1 MINFIDFF
9 GSAFILHIMKVL
21 FILDYEFF
29 GSKILNTAVCSAD
42 FCDMLWFRFKAAL
55 DGEILTAA
63 ENLRKALPNK
73 TLILS
78 EHPDIANKI
87 GFDGVHLNSRSVAP
101 AEVHLRFPKLITGF
115 SAHSAEECITSDSH
129 YITLSPI
136 FKSKRGFPPLGVFP
150 APKDNVF
157 LLGGVNSANIKLALG
172 KGYAGVA
179 GISFYKELAEIYRIC
194 KADE

>member
-1 MINFIDFF
+1 
-9 GSAFILHIMKVL
+9 MKLL
-21 FILDYEFF
+21 FILDFKFF
-29 GSKILNTAVCSAD
+29 GSDLLNTALLSAD
-42 FCDMLWFRFKAAL
+42 FCDMLWFRFKGGVG
-55 DGEILTAA
+55 GEVLMLA
-63 ENLRKALPNK
+63 ENLRKSLPNK

-78 EHPDIANKI
+78 EHPDIAQKI

-101 AEVHLRFPKLITGF
+101 AEVRLRFPKLITGF
-115 SAHSAEECITSDSH
+115 SAHSAEECITSAAH
-129 YITLSPI
+129 YTTLSPI
-136 FKSKRGFPPLGVFP
+136 FKSKEGGPPLGVFP

-194 KADE
+194 NADE